1 MIYVDA
7 LRPNDPRSC
16 QVDACF
22 QPRLSSG
29 LVSLQKMSGQD
40 VRTHPPMVL
49 LAMAQEIKLSAFFR
63 DSKLTFFLV

>member
-7 LRPNDPRSC
+7 LRPNDSRSC
-16 QVDACF
+16 QVDARF

-29 LVSLQKMSGQD
+29 SVFHAKD

-49 LAMAQEIKLSAFFR
+49 LAMAQEIKLSGFFR
-63 DSKLTFFLV
+63 DRQLTFLIV